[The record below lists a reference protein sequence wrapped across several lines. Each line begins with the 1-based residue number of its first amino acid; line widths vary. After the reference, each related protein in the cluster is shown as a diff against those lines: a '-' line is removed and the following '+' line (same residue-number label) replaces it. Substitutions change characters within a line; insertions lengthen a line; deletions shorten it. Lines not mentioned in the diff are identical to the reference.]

1 MNYIGIDGGG
11 TKTLFRL
18 SDENLNTIK
27 EIELGTSHFGQV
39 GYGRMKEI
47 LQQGINGLLNYSSNE
62 TVLSFGLAG
71 YGEVAEIRRN
81 IEEVI
86 KDVAAEHKYVLHNDS
101 QIAAFGALGGKEG
114 IVMIAG
120 TGSIAVAY
128 KNGKWYRRGGFGYLI
143 DDGGS
148 AYDIGKKALKMYAR
162 MSEDMME
169 KDVLFDLITAHYS
182 LSEPAD
188 LIRVM
193 FDHVQTV
200 RTKTAELAGLVY
212 EASLAGSQTAER
224 LFREAALEHSVYIKS
239 LKELFDREVPISY
252 IGGVYRA
259 GDKILKPLESQGI
272 LMQHPVYDS
281 CAGAVLLGKE
291 TFCKS

>member
-39 GYGRMKEI
+39 GYDRMKEI
-47 LQQGINGLLNYSSNE
+47 LQQGINGLLKYSNGE

-71 YGEVAEIRRN
+71 YGEVVEIRRK
-81 IEEVI
+81 IESVI
-86 KDVAAEHKYVLHNDS
+86 KDVVLERKYVLHNDS

-128 KNGKWYRRGGFGYLI
+128 KDGKWHRRGGLGYLI

-148 AYDIGKKALKMYAR
+148 AYDIGKKALKIYAR
-162 MSEDMME
+162 MSEDLIE
-169 KDVLFDLITAHYS
+169 KDALFDMIMERYS
-182 LSEPAD
+182 LSKPMD
-188 LIRVM
+188 LIGVM
-193 FDHVQTV
+193 FDRVQTI
-200 RTKTAELAGLVY
+200 RTETAGLAGLVY
-212 EASLAGSQTAER
+212 EASLAGSQNAEQ
-224 LFREAALEHSVYIKS
+224 LLQDAALEHSVYIKS
-239 LKELFDREVPISY
+239 LIKLFDQEVPVSY

-259 GDKILKPLESQGI
+259 GDKILKPLENHGI
-272 LMQHPVYDS
+272 FMQHPVYDS
-281 CAGAVLLGKE
+281 CTGAVLLGKKVYCE
-291 TFCKS
+291 